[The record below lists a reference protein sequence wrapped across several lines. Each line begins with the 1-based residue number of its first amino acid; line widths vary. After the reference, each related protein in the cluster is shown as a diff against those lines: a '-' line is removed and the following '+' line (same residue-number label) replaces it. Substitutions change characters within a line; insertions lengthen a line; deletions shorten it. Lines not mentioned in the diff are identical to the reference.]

1 MTNDR
6 SKLPTLENSFVKS
19 SDDITSNTDDITN
32 QKVVINENN
41 ECCDTNSD
49 KDVKNETCTN
59 SNEDSDQSMD
69 TSQGVAKIPLK
80 VKQNLRKI
88 NTTTEFL
95 SEDVKDLEDCNLEEE
110 DNESDKEEDWD
121 LDMDDNASNTEEI
134 LDHDVVD
141 DVDEGNDSKRDIQ
154 EVCKGMLPIPSHP
167 IPSHPF
173 PSHPIPSHPFPF
185 LTFVSLPFSSL
196 PIIFLSFP
204 FHPIPFH
211 PNPFLPIPSYPISP
225 LPFPFKLPWLTKSFI
240 HDPLD
245 TKQSPKRH
253 KDMDVS
259 KILKKKYII
268 KETSQIATV
277 EAVESQSL
285 KRKRQ
290 NNSGKPM
297 FR

>member
-167 IPSHPF
+167 IPSLSL
-173 PSHPIPSHPFPF
+173 PSHPIPSFPFPYLRLPSLLIPSHYFPFLPFPSHPFPSQPFPSHPF
-185 LTFVSLPFSSL
+185 LSHLSPSLPFQITL
-196 PIIFLSFP
+196 ADKIFHS
-204 FHPIPFH
+204 
-211 PNPFLPIPSYPISP
+211 
-225 LPFPFKLPWLTKSFI
+225 
-240 HDPLD
+240 
-245 TKQSPKRH
+245 
-253 KDMDVS
+253 
-259 KILKKKYII
+259 
-268 KETSQIATV
+268 
-277 EAVESQSL
+277 
-285 KRKRQ
+285 
-290 NNSGKPM
+290 
-297 FR
+297 